1 MRSRFVIGTAAAFA
15 LFAAAAPVQAQEIA
29 MPAGPWT
36 GVPAAATP
44 PVEHQLVATYFNQA
58 DANSTLPKKGPW
70 TFNNGISITCAT
82 GCTVEFNAMV
92 QVGNNKA
99 ASNQWEICGVVN
111 GTLIADCPYQ
121 GTLPT
126 NTDYVTGNYI
136 GTITL
141 AKSNKP
147 YLLQPGVYV
156 SAGPVE
162 VALYA
167 VTYRVYQP

>member
-1 MRSRFVIGTAAAFA
+1 MRSRFVIGTAATLA

-29 MPAGPWT
+29 MPAGPQT
-36 GVPAAATP
+36 DAPAATTP
-44 PVEHQLVATYFNQA
+44 PVKHALVATYFNQG
-58 DANSTLPKKGPW
+58 DANSTLPKQGAW
-70 TFNNGISITCAT
+70 TFNNGISITCAA
-82 GCTVEFNAMV
+82 GCTVEFDAMV

-99 ASNQWEICGVVN
+99 TSNRWEICGVVN
-111 GTLIADCPYQ
+111 GTLLADCPVQ

-147 YLLQPGVYV
+147 YLLQPGVDII
-156 SAGPVE
+156 AGPVE
-162 VALYA
+162 VAFYA
-167 VTYRVYQP
+167 VTYRLYQP